1 MSEVQEEPMSSW
13 RAGETR
19 RHLHG
24 CLHGRQHHGQL
35 SRPRYLS
42 SPPAL
47 PFLLRVTLENSAET
61 QPHITKPDSKKDW
74 EAESGSEEV
83 PENFPARGW
92 VLPWVRKV
100 PS

>member
-1 MSEVQEEPMSSW
+1 MSSW

-24 CLHGRQHHGQL
+24 LPPWA
-35 SRPRYLS
+35 SAPRTALQAPLPLQS
-42 SPPAL
+42 SVL
-47 PFLLRVTLENSAET
+47 PFLLRRGTPENSAET